1 LLKNIEKLFFAVLL
15 SSYAALL
22 FAAPTAA
29 GAQISN
35 QATLSY
41 SVDGIPQ
48 SPVTTN
54 IASFTVLEVVNLS
67 LTWQDAGQVHVNT
80 PQVNAPLTFVLSN
93 TGNGSQSFSLRR
105 DNNQLGDQFDP
116 SNGTAG
122 ALFIENG
129 LEPGFQASGP
139 NADNVYIPSQGTPPV
154 AAGASLTIYVN
165 SDIPSGLAIGNAG
178 AVNLQAASRT
188 LGLAGSAPGST
199 HPNVTSA
206 GQTPTAMA
214 VTGLTQ
220 GQANSSGAYV
230 VDGAI
235 VKIIKTIVSPTD
247 ASALIPGTEVK
258 YRLLVEIQGIGSVQN
273 VIVNDPLPA
282 QLIYLA
288 NSITVGGVS
297 KTDATDAD
305 NAQFFNNTVSVSL
318 GNITAPAIYAIEFST
333 TLK

>member
-15 SSYAALL
+15 SSHAALL
-22 FAAPTAA
+22 YAAPTAA

-35 QATLSY
+35 QARLSY
-41 SVDGIPQ
+41 SVEGIPQ
-48 SPVTTN
+48 TPVMTN
-54 IASFTVLEVVNLS
+54 IATFTVLEVVNVS

-80 PQVNAPLTFVLSN
+80 PQTNAPLTFVLSN

-105 DNNQLGDQFDP
+105 DNKLVGDQFDP

-139 NADNVYIPSQGTPPV
+139 NADSVYIPSQGTPPV
-154 AAGASLTIYVN
+154 AAGASLTIYIN
-165 SDIPSGLAIGNAG
+165 SDIPTALDIGNVA
-178 AVNLQAASRT
+178 AVNLQVASRT
-188 LGLAGSAPGST
+188 LGLAGSPPGST
-199 HPNVTSA
+199 HPNITAS
-206 GQTPTAMA
+206 GQVASAMA

-220 GQANSSGAYV
+220 GQANSTGAYV

-235 VKIIKTIVSPTD
+235 VKIKKSIVSPAV
-247 ASALIPGTEVK
+247 ASALIPGTELK
-258 YRLLVEIQGIGSVQN
+258 YRLLVEVQGIGSVQN
-273 VIVNDPLPA
+273 VIINDPLPA
-282 QLIYLA
+282 QLIYIA

-305 NAQFFNNTVSVSL
+305 NAQFVSNAVSVNL
-318 GNITAPAIYAIEFST
+318 GNITAPASYVIEFST